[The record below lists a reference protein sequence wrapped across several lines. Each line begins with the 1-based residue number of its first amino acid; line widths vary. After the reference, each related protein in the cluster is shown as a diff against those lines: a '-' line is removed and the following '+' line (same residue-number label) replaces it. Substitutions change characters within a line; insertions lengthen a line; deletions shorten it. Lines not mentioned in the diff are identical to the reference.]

1 MTQKLFLFNT
11 FYDLITITREF
22 CGVRLRFFFI
32 IFIIISCCTTH
43 ESDLQ
48 QPYIHRV
55 ILGIELRKCYSNEI
69 IWS

>member
-22 CGVRLRFFFI
+22 CGVRLRFF
-32 IFIIISCCTTH
+32 IIII

-48 QPYIHRV
+48 QPYIHT
-55 ILGIELRKCYSNEI
+55 YSNTRYRVEEMLFK
-69 IWS
+69 